1 MSKSGSRTPRPR
13 LDVSDVPECLAC
25 GTCCFSTL
33 PEYVRVFG
41 GDWDRMDEA
50 AQAYVSFLGNRA
62 YMRLEEGHCAA
73 LVLEPEG
80 RRYVCAIYPVRP
92 DVCRSLERGSGGCR
106 GELHEKRERP
116 LLAMDALLARVRG
129 IKDT

>member
-1 MSKSGSRTPRPR
+1 VKSR
-13 LDVSDVPECLAC
+13 LAVHDVPECVEC

-41 GDWDRMDEA
+41 GDWERMDDVA
-50 AQAYVSFLGNRA
+50 HTYVSFDGNRA
-62 YMRLEEGHCAA
+62 FMRLEDGHCAA
-73 LVLEPEG
+73 LVLEPAG

-116 LLAMDALLARVRG
+116 LLAMEALLAKVRG
-129 IKDT
+129 LTDTR